1 MSGKKNKRSMIRQ
14 GEDKDK
20 EALKAMWKLCFP
32 DDADEFIAFYFDR
45 VCKNDE
51 TLVYVE
57 DNQLLAFL
65 QMIPY
70 SIKSGTA
77 VSPAAYI
84 SGAMTHPGFRRKGY
98 MSRLLSASFE
108 IMKAK
113 GYDYTFLIPQEEHLF
128 GFYEKWGYVKA
139 FPEKMLRLSS
149 AFPSCEGNAPVVYSS
164 LQSLSGEEGSFW
176 KIYSGFLMEK
186 PEVVLKTESQFAHI
200 LWSFFNDRGVLFA
213 HDAGWAFTFREG
225 DQIVLKEFF
234 YRDETVRNTFL
245 SSIQAYYD
253 LEKLVIFNSPDAP
266 FVRYKGMIKPLNETK
281 KTITGI
287 YAGMM
292 LD

>member
-1 MSGKKNKRSMIRQ
+1 MIRQ

-20 EALKAMWKLCFP
+20 EALKVMWKLCFP

-45 VCKNDE
+45 IYKNDE

-57 DNQLLAFL
+57 YNQLVASL

-70 SIKSGTA
+70 SIQSGAT
-77 VSPAAYI
+77 VSPSAYI

-98 MSRLLSASFE
+98 MSRLLNVSFE
-108 IMKAK
+108 VMKAK
-113 GYDYTFLIPQEEHLF
+113 GFDYTFLIPQEESLF
-128 GFYEKWGYVKA
+128 EFYEKRGYVKA
-139 FPEKMLRLSS
+139 LPEKILYLSS
-149 AFPSCEGNAPVVYSS
+149 VFSSLERKVPAYNS
-164 LQSLSGEEGSFW
+164 LQSLSCGEGTGERSFW

-200 LWSFFNDRGVLFA
+200 LWSFFNDHGVLFA
-213 HDAGWAFTFREG
+213 NDAGWAFTYRAG
-225 DQIVLKEFF
+225 TQIVLKEFF
-234 YRDETVRNTFL
+234 YQDETVRNTFL
-245 SSIQAYYD
+245 QSIQAYYA
-253 LEKLVIFNSPDAP
+253 LEKLVIFNNPDAP

-281 KTITGI
+281 KLITGI

>member
-1 MSGKKNKRSMIRQ
+1 MSGRKNKLGMIRQ

-32 DDADEFIAFYFDR
+32 DDADEFTAFYFDR

-57 DNQLLAFL
+57 DNQLLASL

-70 SIKSGTA
+70 SIKSGTTI
-77 VSPAAYI
+77 SPAAYI

-108 IMKAK
+108 IMKTK
-113 GYDYTFLIPQEEHLF
+113 GYDYTFLIPQKESLF
-128 GFYEKWGYVKA
+128 GFYEKRGYVKA
-139 FPEKMLRLSS
+139 FPEKMLYLSPVL
-149 AFPSCEGNAPVVYSS
+149 PSHEGNVPVYNS
-164 LQSLSGEEGSFW
+164 LQSLSCREWSFW

-186 PEVVLKTESQFAHI
+186 PEAVLKTESQFAHI
-200 LWSFFNDRGVLFA
+200 LWSFFNDHGVLFA
-213 HDAGWAFTFREG
+213 NEAGWAFTFREG
-225 DQIVLKEFF
+225 AQIVLKEFF

-245 SSIQAYYD
+245 QSIQAYYA

-266 FVRYKGMIKPLNETK
+266 FVRYKGMIKPLKETK
-281 KTITGI
+281 KPITGI
-287 YAGMM
+287 YASMM